1 MSATEEATTITPPVK
16 YSVTDANIQELKEK
30 YSGLTANT
38 NGGYQ
43 EVKEA
48 LREVVSLRTS
58 TEKARKA
65 FKKDALEYGRRIDDE
80 AKRVTALLLEVEE
93 PLKAEKQKVDNE
105 KARIKAEKEAVEAK
119 RVADIRDKIQS
130 IMLLADGCVNDTSLE
145 SLQEKYSKAECLVV
159 DETEYEEFTEE
170 AKADVDN
177 VRACLFDAMEKRKAF
192 IEEEA
197 KQKAEADRLSAE
209 RKAFEDDRAKVKA
222 EQEAMAKIAQDK
234 IDTERK
240 AFEDDRAKVKADQK
254 AKAKVEQDKI
264 DAERKELKAEK
275 DAMRAEQ
282 NAKDEAERKESMK
295 KKAIEEGLRI
305 AKEIE
310 DRKEA
315 ERKEEEK
322 RLARIAE
329 LAPDREKL
337 TVFADKVDAVLK
349 ERPVI
354 VSNNL
359 CACLS
364 ECINIMS
371 DQVEY
376 IRGM

>member
-197 KQKAEADRLSAE
+197 KQKAEADRLIEE
-209 RKAFEDDRAKVKA
+209 RKAFEADQAKAKS
-222 EQEAMAKIAQDK
+222 EQEAI
-234 IDTERK
+234 
-240 AFEDDRAKVKADQK
+240 AKVA
-254 AKAKVEQDKI
+254 QDKI
-264 DAERKELKAEK
+264 DAERKALDEEKA
-275 DAMRAEQ
+275 AMRAEQ
-282 NAKDEAERKESMK
+282 DAKDEAERKER
-295 KKAIEEGLRI
+295 IEQE
-305 AKEIE
+305 AKEE
-310 DRKEA
+310 ALRVVKEEE
-315 ERKEEEK
+315 ERKEVERKAEED

-337 TVFADKVDAVLK
+337 KVFADKIDAVLSD
-349 ERPVI
+349 RPVI
-354 VSNNL
+354 ACPDLCDYLSDCVNVISNQT
-359 CACLS
+359 
-364 ECINIMS
+364 ET
-371 DQVEY
+371 